1 MTTMRR
7 LARQGLAMQCEVF
20 HKRMGWETIIDG
32 LNNIYC
38 HKLGFSLL
46 IRFANF
52 LKFFAKSFK
61 HVQCLKV
68 LSYRCFYL
76 ILLRLE
82 RILES

>member
-7 LARQGLAMQCEVF
+7 LARQGLAMQCKVF

-38 HKLGFSLL
+38 HKLGFRLL
-46 IRFANF
+46 IRFA
-52 LKFFAKSFK
+52 KFFEIFCKSFK

-76 ILLRLE
+76 ILLYLE